1 MELSFLAMETEKE
14 HDHCAHRRET
24 DQEPRMCTAFQRPR
38 TETLSPQDHWIRER
52 CVIQCHC
59 CCFITKSCPT
69 LCNPTD
75 CGPPGS
81 PALGILRAR
90 ILEPFP
96 SPGDL
101 PDPGIEPKSPV
112 LAGRFFLLLSHLGS
126 PVLGDITAAIE
137 SLFQCECF

>member
-1 MELSFLAMETEKE
+1 MEVINTFGTKLLSHGNRKGTRSGWQFLITVLTEEKQIE
-14 HDHCAHRRET
+14 SPGCAQLSRGQGWR
-24 DQEPRMCTAFQRPR
+24 
-38 TETLSPQDHWIRER
+38 LSPQDHWIRER

-59 CCFITKSCPT
+59 CCFVTQSCPT

-81 PALGILRAR
+81 PVHGILRAR

-112 LAGRFFLLLSHLGS
+112 LAGRFFTAEPSGKPS
-126 PVLGDITAAIE
+126 PW
-137 SLFQCECF
+137 